1 VIVREVELGG
11 PAARAGIQPGDIITA
26 VNGER
31 IESWNDFVRDAVVT
45 KKIGE
50 TIQLSVVRD
59 RTTRPM
65 SVTLTE
71 RPAESR

>member
-1 VIVREVELGG
+1 
-11 PAARAGIQPGDIITA
+11 
-26 VNGER
+26 VNR
-31 IESWNDFVRDAVVT
+31 DRVDSWNDFVRDIVT

-50 TIQLSVVRD
+50 TITLSIVRD
-59 RTTRPM
+59 HAPRTL